1 MTVSEIDL
9 ILRILDPDQSGHVEM
24 EEWLDFMLATE
35 NDLEKHTRNTEH
47 KINAIN
53 GEKSLMHDVSAAASS
68 LKDQTVG
75 TVTGAVAGTVGAM
88 GAVAGAVGVE
98 LPEVRTAPLHG
109 WRTCAEALRVC
120 RACRALHPRPDN
132 KPLHRPLRQDQG
144 RRLRTRRRTV
154 VRTPQRAT
162 RRPRRR

>member
-1 MTVSEIDL
+1 MEVDL

-53 GEKSLMHDVSAAASS
+53 GEKSLLHDVSAAASS

-75 TVTGAVAGTVGAM
+75 TVTVDDCADQVIA
-88 GAVAGAVGVE
+88 E
-98 LPEVRTAPLHG
+98 LAKRGFLA
-109 WRTCAEALRVC
+109 
-120 RACRALHPRPDN
+120 
-132 KPLHRPLRQDQG
+132 
-144 RRLRTRRRTV
+144 
-154 VRTPQRAT
+154 
-162 RRPRRR
+162 

>member
-75 TVTGAVAGTVGAM
+75 TVTGAVAGTVGAV

-109 WRTCAEALRVC
+109 WRTCAEALAC
-120 RACRALHPRPDN
+120 AERAGRCIPDQTTSRCTDLSA
-132 KPLHRPLRQDQG
+132 K
-144 RRLRTRRRTV
+144 TRGDG
-154 VRTPQRAT
+154 
-162 RRPRRR
+162 

>member
-1 MTVSEIDL
+1 MEVDL

-53 GEKSLMHDVSAAASS
+53 GEKSLLHDVSAAASS

-75 TVTGAVAGTVGAM
+75 TVTGAVAGTVGAV
-88 GAVAGAVGVE
+88 GVVAGAGGGE
-98 LPEVRTAPLHG
+98 LPEGRTAPLRPLHG
-109 WRTCAEALRVC
+109 WERALRRFACAE
-120 RACRALHPRPDN
+120 RAGRYIPDQTTSRCPDLSA
-132 KPLHRPLRQDQG
+132 K
-144 RRLRTRRRTV
+144 TRGDG
-154 VRTPQRAT
+154 
-162 RRPRRR
+162 